1 MYRIRI
7 IQKKGNQNRSG
18 QAPIYVEYA
27 FNRDKKALFN
37 TGKKVA
43 SEHWNIGK
51 REIKKSHPDHAHL
64 NSFIK
69 GLARDIELIAD
80 RAIQNDDVPTANYIK
95 EHLGKSARQVFN
107 REKDLDEI
115 MDEWIDS
122 SKAKSART
130 TLKGYNS
137 FKNHFL
143 NYLIKR
149 KKRFTISDLSPAIYD
164 DFLLYLET
172 EVKLSTGEVGL
183 LESAAGKQ
191 IKNLKVFLKYCFK
204 KELIKE
210 FDLSD
215 FKVKSGT
222 TDHVYVN
229 DYELDKIQAVEFPDA
244 PHLAKTRDLF
254 VVGCE
259 TGLRYSDLSAL
270 RLDHIQE
277 GFIRK
282 PVKKSTRKVII
293 PVSKRLQGV
302 LDKYPDGLPKAVHN
316 AVFNRQVKEVCKAA
330 GIDTPFSRIIKRG
343 NIKEEITVPKYE
355 AISSHTCRRSF
366 CTNQFLKGMPTLL
379 IRKISGHKTEKA
391 FLQYIKIDEEQAAE
405 EMARR
410 WVEFA
415 SSTHNNS

>member
-7 IQKKGNQNRSG
+7 IQKKSNQSRDG

-43 SEHWNIGK
+43 PDYWNTEK

-64 NSFIK
+64 NSFVK
-69 GLARDIELIAD
+69 GLRREIELIAD
-80 RAIQNDDVPTANYIK
+80 RAVQNEEVPTANYIK
-95 EHLGKSARQVFN
+95 EQLGKSARQVFN
-107 REKDLDEI
+107 REKDLEKI
-115 MDEWIDS
+115 LDEWIS
-122 SKAKSART
+122 FSKPKSAIT
-130 TLKGYNS
+130 TIKGYVTS
-137 FKNHFL
+137 KNHFL
-143 NYLIKR
+143 TFLKVRN
-149 KKRFTISDLSPAIYD
+149 KRFTISDLNPSIYD
-164 DFLLYLET
+164 DFLTYLET
-172 EVKLSTGEVGL
+172 EVQLDNGEVGL

-204 KELIKE
+204 NELVKE
-210 FDLSD
+210 FDLSG
-215 FKVKSGT
+215 FKVKTGSS
-222 TDHVYVN
+222 DHVYVS
-229 DYELDKIQAVEFPDA
+229 DFELNKIQAAEFLEQ

-254 VVGCE
+254 LVGCE

-270 RLDHIQE
+270 RLEHIQG

-282 PVKKSTRKVII
+282 PVKKTGRKVII
-293 PVSKRLQGV
+293 PVSERLKSV
-302 LDKYPDGLPKAVHN
+302 LVKYPSGLPKSVHN
-316 AVFNRQVKEVCKAA
+316 AVFNRQIKEVCKVA

-343 NIKEEITVPKYE
+343 NKKEEVTIPKYE

-379 IRKISGHKTEKA
+379 IRKISGHKTEQA

-410 WVEFA
+410 WVEL
-415 SSTHNNS
+415 ST